1 MPNAMPSPS
10 AMPAPTSMPYATG
23 AMPYADGG
31 VVDDALRLANQGKY
45 RLHQTIARHGY
56 ATDGEVKPEEP
67 QVEAYGE
74 VEFAPEYMPR
84 PTEQIQQPNEASS
97 QAFIHEGLKGSAPQ
111 YDPTVERGIGHGL
124 TAAAK
129 WTPPG
134 AVADAAGLLGGPSL
148 YQNVKEGR
156 YMPAALQVAS
166 VGLPAAL
173 AGRAAIAAG
182 LGAGASKFT
191 KLGKPDAY
199 GMPGYIGYQTAED
212 WGPGVLGKETYEGA
226 KKAGKA
232 ALEKGTSYIKSK
244 FGYADGGEVEDALRL
259 ARSRQGYATDGGV
272 PDEGGQREFLKESL
286 KDSAPQYVES
296 QDFPARAE
304 RAVQSVDK
312 TAGAANNLLA
322 KAFSVP
328 EARSPE
334 GRSAKE
340 IVESAIPQD
349 PNQISKQAMQ
359 QWQSGDKVGA
369 VETMAGGMPQTGAIR
384 AYHGSPHKFD
394 KFDINQIGTGE
405 GAQAYGHGL
414 YFAGN
419 EDVAKSYKDAL
430 AHKGAIDIEHEAS
443 KRGIPLSREGRIELM
458 RQARGVEDPF
468 QAAKQ
473 LQWANSEARNVD
485 VNSLAE
491 LIKARQDSLKGH
503 MYEVDLNVHPD
514 RMLQYDR
521 PVSEQHPNIERR
533 LNTIFPFGSNK
544 SGESVLRELEKLD
557 ATKRLSDRGQIS
569 IPAAASERLLDAGIP
584 GVRYLDE
591 GSRHAGE
598 GTSNYVMFTD
608 KPINVLR
615 RYAKGGDV
623 ENAIR
628 LAKGG
633 STPAWTRAEGKDP
646 AGGLNAK
653 GRASA
658 KAQGMNLKPPA
669 PHPKTEKD
677 AKRRKSF
684 CARMSGNP
692 GPMKDEKGRPT
703 RKALSLKAWNCA
715 DGGAVEDAIRL
726 ASGGEVWE
734 KPRPKSLGKPKHLSE
749 SQKASAKASA
759 KAAGRPYPN
768 WVDNAN
774 AAKRGK

>member
-1 MPNAMPSPS
+1 
-10 AMPAPTSMPYATG
+10 
-23 AMPYADGG
+23 MPYADGG

-45 RLHQTIARHGY
+45 RLHQTIARHGYATDGAVTDLPSMAQSPEVVQENLQAPAEVEKENLREIAARPSPLKNLLDIGSTIGTYGVEKAREMPQKAYEDIKGAVAEPAKSAYHAAAQITGQEPYNRDEAIKHAMNIAGAMTLGSGAYEAPADALRSGLSSPLYHGSSITGLNKLIASERGPLGPGVYTSPAPNIAKRYAGESGHVYEVPHENLDIYRGEGHRSDDEYLGFEEDRQRLINAVPEEHREKIIPMIEKMWSSDGYPLYQRIKGELGSHEAAQDLFKKAGFHGISGQIDGPETLIFNDVKLPHKSHGGEINDALRLARNRHGY

-124 TAAAK
+124 TATAK

-232 ALEKGTSYIKSK
+232 ALEKGTNYIKSK
-244 FGYADGGEVEDALRL
+244 FGYADGGEVEDALQL
-259 ARSRQGYATDGGV
+259 ASGG
-272 PDEGGQREFLKESL
+272 G
-286 KDSAPQYVES
+286 
-296 QDFPARAE
+296 
-304 RAVQSVDK
+304 
-312 TAGAANNLLA
+312 
-322 KAFSVP
+322 
-328 EARSPE
+328 
-334 GRSAKE
+334 
-340 IVESAIPQD
+340 
-349 PNQISKQAMQ
+349 
-359 QWQSGDKVGA
+359 
-369 VETMAGGMPQTGAIR
+369 
-384 AYHGSPHKFD
+384 
-394 KFDINQIGTGE
+394 
-405 GAQAYGHGL
+405 
-414 YFAGN
+414 
-419 EDVAKSYKDAL
+419 
-430 AHKGAIDIEHEAS
+430 
-443 KRGIPLSREGRIELM
+443 
-458 RQARGVEDPF
+458 
-468 QAAKQ
+468 
-473 LQWANSEARNVD
+473 
-485 VNSLAE
+485 
-491 LIKARQDSLKGH
+491 
-503 MYEVDLNVHPD
+503 
-514 RMLQYDR
+514 
-521 PVSEQHPNIERR
+521 
-533 LNTIFPFGSNK
+533 
-544 SGESVLRELEKLD
+544 
-557 ATKRLSDRGQIS
+557 
-569 IPAAASERLLDAGIP
+569 
-584 GVRYLDE
+584 
-591 GSRHAGE
+591 
-598 GTSNYVMFTD
+598 
-608 KPINVLR
+608 
-615 RYAKGGDV
+615 
-623 ENAIR
+623 
-628 LAKGG
+628 
-633 STPAWTRAEGKDP
+633 AWTRKEGQDP
-646 AGGLNAK
+646 DGGLNSK

-658 KAQGMNLKPPA
+658 KAEGHNLKPPA

-677 AKRRKSF
+677 AGRRKSF
-684 CARMSGNP
+684 CSRMSG
-692 GPMKDEKGRPT
+692 MREKLTSAETKNDPDSRIN
-703 RKALSLKAWNCA
+703 KSLRAWNCS

-768 WVDNAN
+768 AIDNIN